1 MLRLGMTKVAEEEFY
16 AAAKKKQKKK
26 KWYVNVCNFTQ
37 N

>member
-16 AAAKKKQKKK
+16 AAAKKKEKK